1 MKDGSCNV
9 WYGKGTAALA
19 MEVIV
24 NVEEGSCIIIIVI
37 AIVIKGLDNG
47 ASGSGKALLLRF
59 SF

>member
-1 MKDGSCNV
+1 M

-47 ASGSGKALLLRF
+47 ASGSGKALLLRY